1 VRTLTELTPECRFS
15 ALQSAVI
22 AYLTDF
28 KCKRTG
34 KNRTKAQWKRD
45 DTGIFACS
53 EEFLGSDS
61 AASTVVHE
69 DHSVHDDASL
79 VRAYQEYCVQA
90 IDHDDDG
97 VASQY
102 MASCKDL
109 YIWVKPDSWEQVQET
124 PKALGASK
132 RKGESSHPSF
142 R

>member
-1 VRTLTELTPECRFS
+1 M
-15 ALQSAVI
+15 
-22 AYLTDF
+22 
-28 KCKRTG
+28 
-34 KNRTKAQWKRD
+34 
-45 DTGIFACS
+45 
-53 EEFLGSDS
+53 
-61 AASTVVHE
+61 VHE
-69 DHSVHDDASL
+69 DHSIHDDASL
-79 VRAYQEYCVQA
+79 VRAYQEYCVQVISCCVHWLPECACVDPSQA